1 MLQEGQFSEKMNLKV
16 SLDTVPHLSNKYSS
30 IIHYMQLL
38 LRILELWVS
47 NVQGG
52 ILKVANLYLGH
63 YLLFN
68 KLFHCFKF
76 HLKKPTHFSSNTL
89 EYF

>member
-1 MLQEGQFSEKMNLKV
+1 
-16 SLDTVPHLSNKYSS
+16 
-30 IIHYMQLL
+30 MQLL
-38 LRILELWVS
+38 RRISEIWGS

-52 ILKVANLYLGH
+52 ILKVADLYLGH
-63 YLLFN
+63 YMLFN
-68 KLFHCFKF
+68 KLFHYFKF